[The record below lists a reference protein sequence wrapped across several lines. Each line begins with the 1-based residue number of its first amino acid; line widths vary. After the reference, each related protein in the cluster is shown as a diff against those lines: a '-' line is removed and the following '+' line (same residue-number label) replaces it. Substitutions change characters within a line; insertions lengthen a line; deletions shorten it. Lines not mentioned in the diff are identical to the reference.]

1 MRFDG
6 LIPGYQVNVNVNEK
20 DAYKALYWD
29 FGRIVDGE
37 KQLDPHLHYGCF
49 LLGYCQYNFVKEVHR
64 EMLLYDKPEVGENF
78 LSNEE
83 LFLNKRSFDLAS
95 KIKEISGGFK
105 SFFALSGSDAN
116 EGAIKLAFAYHQ
128 KKQNKNR
135 KLIVSFDGSYHG
147 STYLTQSLG
156 NTLFNEDPF
165 YDMPHYPH
173 RQIIPRDFDLNG
185 TVDLE
190 TVACIIVET
199 HTYAKK
205 LKPYKDKFWKNLEMI
220 RIMYDIPI
228 IIDDIFMGGGKLG
241 KFFGWETLPIRPS
254 IFTMGKAITGGHFP
268 LSMTCYDDYIDKT
281 LGDDFNWDHGYTYS
295 FFQPG
300 IISVL
305 YYLEKLSFD
314 KFDDIRKNV
323 KQVFEKNDFEIQAN
337 AGIIFSTK
345 REKPFHLIAPLNATD
360 EYYDVLDTTLTNLKK
375 CVK

>member
-6 LIPGYQVNVNVNEK
+6 LIPGYQVDVNVNEK
-20 DAYKALYWD
+20 KTSRGIYWD
-29 FGRIVDGE
+29 FGRVVDGV

-49 LLGYCQYNFVKEVHR
+49 LLGYCQYNFVNEVHR

-78 LSNEE
+78 LSDEK
-83 LFLNKRSFDLAS
+83 LFLNKRSFELAS
-95 KIKEISGGFK
+95 KIKEMSGFK

-128 KKQNKNR
+128 KKQNKDR
-135 KLIVSFDGSYHG
+135 KLIISFDGSYHG
-147 STYLTQSLG
+147 STYLTQSVG
-156 NTLFNEDPF
+156 NTLFNIDPF
-165 YDMPHYPH
+165 YEMPQYSHKK
-173 RQIIPRDFDLNG
+173 IVPRDFDLH
-185 TVDLE
+185 TIDLE
-190 TVACIIVET
+190 TVACIIVES

-205 LKPYKDKFWKNLEMI
+205 LKPYKDKFWKELEMI

-228 IIDDIFMGGGKLG
+228 IVDDIFMGGGKLG
-241 KFFGWETLPIRPS
+241 KFFGWETTPFRPS

-268 LSMTCYDDYIDKT
+268 LSMTCYDDYIDKA
-281 LGDDFNWDHGYTYS
+281 LGDNFNWDHGYTYS

-305 YYLEKLSFD
+305 YYLEQLSFD
-314 KFDDIRKNV
+314 KFDGIRKNV
-323 KQVFEKNDFEIQAN
+323 KQIFEKNDFEIQAN

-360 EYYDVLDTTLTNLKK
+360 EYYDVLDKTLTNLKES
-375 CVK
+375 VI

>member
-6 LIPGYQVNVNVNEK
+6 LIPGYQVDVNVNEK

-29 FGRIVDGE
+29 FGRIVDGV

-78 LSNEE
+78 LSEE
-83 LFLNKRSFDLAS
+83 SLYLNKRSFELAS
-95 KIKEISGGFK
+95 KIKEMSGGFK

-128 KKQNKNR
+128 KKQNTNR

-147 STYLTQSLG
+147 STYLTQSVG
-156 NTLFNEDPF
+156 NTLFNVDPF
-165 YDMPHYPH
+165 YEMPHYPH
-173 RQIIPRDFDLNG
+173 RKIVSRDFDLH
-185 TVDLE
+185 TLDLE
-190 TVACIIVET
+190 TVACIIVES

-205 LKPYKDKFWKNLEMI
+205 LKPFKEKFWKELEMI

-228 IIDDIFMGGGKLG
+228 IVDDIFMGGGKLG
-241 KFFGWETLPIRPS
+241 KFFGWETTPFRPS

-268 LSMTCYDDYIDKT
+268 LSMTCYDDYIDKA
-281 LGDDFNWDHGYTYS
+281 LGDNFNWDHGYTYS

-305 YYLEKLSFD
+305 YYLEQLSFD

-360 EYYDVLDTTLTNLKK
+360 EYYDVLDTTLTNLKES
-375 CVK
+375 VT

>member
-20 DAYKALYWD
+20 KSSEGIYWD
-29 FGRIVDGE
+29 FGRVVDGV

-49 LLGYCQYNFVKEVHR
+49 LLGYCQSNFVREVHR

-78 LSNEE
+78 LSDEE

-95 KIKEISGGFK
+95 KIKKMSGGFK

-128 KKQNKNR
+128 KKQNKDK
-135 KLIVSFDGSYHG
+135 KLIISFDGSYHG
-147 STYLTQSLG
+147 STYLTQSIG
-156 NTLFNEDPF
+156 NTLFNVDPF
-165 YDMPHYPH
+165 YEMPHYPH
-173 RQIIPRDFDLNG
+173 RKIVPRDFDLH
-185 TVDLE
+185 TIDLE
-190 TVACIIVET
+190 TVACIIVES

-205 LKPYKDKFWKNLEMI
+205 LKPFKDKFWKELEMI
-220 RIMYDIPI
+220 RIMYDIPVI
-228 IIDDIFMGGGKLG
+228 VDDIFMGGGKLG
-241 KFFGWETLPIRPS
+241 KFFGWETTPFRPS

-268 LSMTCYDDYIDKT
+268 LSMTCYDDYIDKA
-281 LGDDFNWDHGYTYS
+281 LGDNFNWDHGYTYS

-305 YYLEKLSFD
+305 YYLEQLSFD

-360 EYYDVLDTTLTNLKK
+360 EYYDVLNTTLTNLKK
-375 CVK
+375 GVIK

>member
-1 MRFDG
+1 MRFNG
-6 LIPGYQVNVNVNEK
+6 LIPGYQVDVNVNEK
-20 DAYKALYWD
+20 KSSKNIYWD

-49 LLGYCQYNFVKEVHR
+49 LLGYCQYDFVKEVQK

-78 LSNEE
+78 LSNEK
-83 LFLNKRSFDLAS
+83 LYLNKRSFELAEI
-95 KIKEISGGFK
+95 IKNLSGGFK
-105 SFFALSGSDAN
+105 SFYALSGSDAN

-128 KKQNKNR
+128 KKQNTNR

-147 STYLTQSLG
+147 STYLTQSVG
-156 NTLFNEDPF
+156 NTLFNVDPF
-165 YDMPHYPH
+165 YEMPHYPH
-173 RQIIPRDFDLNG
+173 RKIVSRDFDLH
-185 TVDLE
+185 TLDLE
-190 TVACIIVET
+190 TVACIIVES

-205 LKPYKDKFWKNLEMI
+205 LKPFKEKFWKELEMI

-228 IIDDIFMGGGKLG
+228 IVDDIFMGGGKLG
-241 KFFGWETLPIRPS
+241 KFFGWETTPFRPS

-268 LSMTCYDDYIDKT
+268 LSMTCYDDYIDKA
-281 LGDDFNWDHGYTYS
+281 LGDNFNWDHGYTYS

-305 YYLEKLSFD
+305 YYLEQLSFD

-360 EYYDVLDTTLTNLKK
+360 EYYDVLDTTLTNLKES
-375 CVK
+375 VT